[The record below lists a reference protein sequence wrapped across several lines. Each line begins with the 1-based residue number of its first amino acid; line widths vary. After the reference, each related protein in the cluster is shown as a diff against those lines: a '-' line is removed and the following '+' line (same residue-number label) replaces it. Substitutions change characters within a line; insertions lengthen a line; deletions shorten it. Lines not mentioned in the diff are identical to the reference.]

1 MTFDATFIALVAFL
15 LFFALLIYLKVPG
28 MIFSALDTRSAA
40 IRDELQDARRLR
52 EEAEALLADYQ
63 TKHAAAEEEAK
74 TIVAQAKEQA
84 TSLVEETR
92 AQMSAAIARRQRQA
106 EEGIAVAE
114 QKAEA
119 EVRAAATD
127 AAIAAAEK
135 MLRERMTAD
144 AQSAL
149 VAEGAKDLARN
160 FG

>member
-1 MTFDATFIALVAFL
+1 MTFDATLVALIAFL
-15 LFFALLIYLKVPG
+15 AFFALMAYLKVPG
-28 MIFSALDTRSAA
+28 MILSALDARSAA
-40 IRDELQDARRLR
+40 IGHELHEARRLR

-63 TKHAAAEEEAK
+63 TKHAAAEAEAE
-74 TIVAQAKEQA
+74 TIVANAKEQA
-84 TSLVEETR
+84 ASLVEETR

-119 EVRAAATD
+119 EVRAAAAD

-135 MLRERMTAD
+135 MLRERMNAE
-144 AQSAL
+144 AQAKL
-149 VAEGAKDLARN
+149 VADGAKDLARQ

>member
-15 LFFALLIYLKVPG
+15 LFFVLLAYLKVPG

-40 IRDELQDARRLR
+40 IGHELHEARRLR

-63 TKHAAAEEEAK
+63 AKHAAAEEEAK
-74 TIVAQAKEQA
+74 TIVAHAQEQA
-84 TSLVEETR
+84 ASLVEETR

-119 EVRAAATD
+119 EVRAAAAE

-135 MLRERMTAD
+135 MLRERMNAD
-144 AQSAL
+144 SQAAL
-149 VAEGAKDLARN
+149 VAEGAKDLARQ